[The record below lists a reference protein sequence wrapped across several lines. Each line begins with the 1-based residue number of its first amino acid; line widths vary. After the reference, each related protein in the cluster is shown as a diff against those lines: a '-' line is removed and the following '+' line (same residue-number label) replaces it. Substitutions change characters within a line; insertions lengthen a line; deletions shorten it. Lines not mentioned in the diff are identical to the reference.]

1 MRTTCTQ
8 LKNANVDLY
17 QAMRTMHS
25 FSKEECKDVAKVAHE
40 LVHVTDARKI
50 VADLMAAGVRHS
62 NGTVHAVGR
71 AYDMMNVADDVV
83 DAFTN

>member
-8 LKNANVDLY
+8 LKNANDDLY

-25 FSKEECKDVAKVAHE
+25 FSKTERANTAKVTRE
-40 LVHVTDARKI
+40 MVFVTNARKV

-62 NGTVHAVGR
+62 NGTVHAVNR
-71 AYDMMNVADDVV
+71 AFSLMGDADDMT
-83 DAFTN
+83 FG